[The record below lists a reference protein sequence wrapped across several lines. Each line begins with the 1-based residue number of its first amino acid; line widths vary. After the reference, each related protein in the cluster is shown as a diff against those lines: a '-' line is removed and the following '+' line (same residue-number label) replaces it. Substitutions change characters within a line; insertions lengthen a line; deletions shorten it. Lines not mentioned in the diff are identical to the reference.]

1 MSTAGDQP
9 AGAVPDGF
17 VAGADLDPAE
27 AHIGPFLRRSEAAGV
42 TIGLR
47 VEAHHCN
54 EHGTMHG
61 GVQMAMAD
69 YTIGTTARFGMGD
82 EGTVSVAFDSLFVD
96 AGRLGD
102 WVEGRACVVRRT
114 GSMVFVRGE
123 LTVGERTLL
132 TFSSVVK
139 RLRA

>member
-1 MSTAGDQP
+1 MT
-9 AGAVPDGF
+9 VPDGF

-27 AHIGPFLRRSEAAGV
+27 THVGPFLRRDTDDGV

-47 VEAHHCN
+47 VEPHHCN
-54 EHGTMHG
+54 EHGTLHG

-69 YTIGTTARFGMGD
+69 YTIGSTARFGMGE
-82 EGTVSVAFDSLFVD
+82 EGTMSVAFDSAFVD
-96 AGRLGD
+96 AGQLGD
-102 WVEGRACVVRRT
+102 WVEGRARVVRRT

-139 RLRA
+139 RLRS

>member
-1 MSTAGDQP
+1 MT
-9 AGAVPDGF
+9 VPEGF

-27 AHIGPFLRRSEAAGV
+27 THIGPFLRRDGDEGV
-42 TIGLR
+42 VIGLR
-47 VEAHHCN
+47 VAAHHCN
-54 EHGTMHG
+54 EHGTLHG

-69 YTIGTTARFGMGD
+69 YTIGTNARFGMGE
-82 EGTVSVAFDSLFVD
+82 EGTMSVAFDSAFVD

-102 WVEGRACVVRRT
+102 WVEGRARVVRRT